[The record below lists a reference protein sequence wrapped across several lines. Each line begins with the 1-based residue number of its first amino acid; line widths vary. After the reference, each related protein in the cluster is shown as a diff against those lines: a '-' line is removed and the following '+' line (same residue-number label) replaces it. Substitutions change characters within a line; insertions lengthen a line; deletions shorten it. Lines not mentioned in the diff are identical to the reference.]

1 MGPGPANP
9 GPGLPQV
16 NAFCGHQGQEAA
28 PAFTDRG
35 LELWETEVAGVTVP
49 SRVGSTDFR
58 VEASRAK
65 IATSGQGGLCEPKQ
79 DS

>member
-1 MGPGPANP
+1 MPFADTKGKRPPRHSQIG
-9 GPGLPQV
+9 
-16 NAFCGHQGQEAA
+16 
-28 PAFTDRG
+28 G

-58 VEASRAK
+58 VEASGAK
-65 IATSGQGGLCEPKQ
+65 IATSGQGGLFEPKQ